1 MVNNMKLQFGS
12 DFHLNQYKL
21 HQFPPMDSRAIIL
34 AGDIAEG
41 MNGLEY
47 AQQIAEE
54 HQKPVIY
61 VPGNHEY
68 YRHNYVELQTQMRR
82 YANQIEN
89 VIFLDNDVFELEGIR
104 FIGSTLWTDY
114 VLDGRYPRS
123 RVMDIV
129 GRCLN
134 DHRLITYGL
143 DGKFTT
149 QHALALHR
157 HARVFLERELNNP
170 FRGKTVV
177 ITHHAPSLKCAH
189 PHFAIDEVAGAFVSD
204 LDDLV
209 KKADQWI
216 YGHTHANLD
225 IHVGKCRLVSNQ
237 LGYSSE
243 RLPAPYRPDLLIEV

>member
-1 MVNNMKLQFGS
+1 MALQVSS
-12 DFHLNQYKL
+12 DQHLNRHKSYELPKL
-21 HQFPPMDSRAIIL
+21 KSLAIIL

-41 MNGLEY
+41 MKGLEY

-68 YRHNYVELQTQMRR
+68 YWHNYIELQTEMRR
-82 YANQIEN
+82 YAKQIEN

-104 FIGSTLWTDY
+104 FIGTTLWTDY
-114 VLDGRYPRS
+114 ELDGRYPRS

-134 DHRLITYGL
+134 DHRLISYGL

-149 QHALALHR
+149 EHALALHR
-157 HARVFLERELNNP
+157 EARAFLERELNKP
-170 FRGKTVV
+170 YRGKTVV

-189 PHFAIDEVAGAFVSD
+189 PHFAVDEVAGAFISNM
-204 LDDLV
+204 DDLV
-209 KKADQWI
+209 KMADLWI

-243 RLPAPYRPDLLIEV
+243 RLPAPYRPDLLIDV

>member
-1 MVNNMKLQFGS
+1 MALQVSS
-12 DFHLNQYKL
+12 DLHLNRYKSQKL
-21 HQFPPMDSRAIIL
+21 PKLKSLAIIL

-41 MNGLEY
+41 IKGLEY
-47 AQQIAEE
+47 AKHVAEE

-68 YRHNYVELQTQMRR
+68 YWHNYIDLQTEMRR
-82 YANQIEN
+82 FAKQTEN

-114 VLDGRYPRS
+114 ELDGRYTAS

-134 DHRLITYGL
+134 DHRLIAYGL

-149 QHALALHR
+149 EHALALHR
-157 HARVFLERELNNP
+157 NARAFLERELNKP
-170 FRGKTVV
+170 YIGKTVV

-189 PHFAIDEVAGAFVSD
+189 PHFAVDEIAGAFISD
-204 LDDLV
+204 MDDLI
-209 KKADQWI
+209 KKADLWI

-243 RLPAPYRPDLLIEV
+243 RLPAEYRPNLLIEV

>member
-1 MVNNMKLQFGS
+1 MALQVSS
-12 DFHLNQYKL
+12 DLHLNRYKSQKL
-21 HQFPPMDSRAIIL
+21 LKLKSLAIIL

-41 MNGLEY
+41 LKGLEY

-54 HQKPVIY
+54 HKKPVIY

-68 YRHNYVELQTQMRR
+68 YWHNYIDLQTEMRSF
-82 YANQIEN
+82 AKQLE
-89 VIFLDNDVFELEGIR
+89 NDVFELEGIR

-114 VLDGRYPRS
+114 ELDGRYPS
-123 RVMDIV
+123 ERVMDIV

-149 QHALALHR
+149 EHALALHR
-157 HARVFLERELNNP
+157 TAKAFLEHELAKKYS
-170 FRGKTVV
+170 GKTVV

-189 PHFAIDEVAGAFVSD
+189 PHFAVDEVAGAFISD

-209 KKADQWI
+209 KKADLWI

-243 RLPAPYRPDLLIEV
+243 RLPAPYRPDLLIDV

>member
-1 MVNNMKLQFGS
+1 MALQVVS
-12 DFHLNQYKL
+12 DLHLNRHKSHKL
-21 HQFPPMDSRAIIL
+21 PKKRSRAIIL

-54 HQKPVIY
+54 HQKPVFY

-68 YRHNYVELQTQMRR
+68 YWHNYLDLQTEMRR
-82 YANQIEN
+82 FAKQSEN
-89 VIFLDNDVFELEGIR
+89 IIFLDNDVFELDGTR

-114 VLDGRYPRS
+114 ELDGRYTAS

-134 DHRLITYGL
+134 DHRLIAYGL

-149 QHALALHR
+149 EHALALHR
-157 HARVFLERELNNP
+157 NARAFLERELNKP
-170 FRGKTVV
+170 YSGKTVV

-189 PHFAIDEVAGAFVSD
+189 PHFAVDEVAGAFISD
-204 LDDLV
+204 MDDLV
-209 KKADQWI
+209 KKADLWI

-243 RLPAPYRPDLLIEV
+243 RLPAPYRPDLLIDV